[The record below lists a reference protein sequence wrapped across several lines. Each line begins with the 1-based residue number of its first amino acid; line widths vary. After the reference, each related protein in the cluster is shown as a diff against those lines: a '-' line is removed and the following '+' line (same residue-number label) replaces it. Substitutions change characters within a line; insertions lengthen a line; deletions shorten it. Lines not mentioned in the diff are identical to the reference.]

1 MGHRSMV
8 GHGFFLGAAAF
19 GVALT
24 LITEGLSLW
33 HHLTPT
39 WLAVSWVLAGGIG
52 VWAFRGRRPGDRAAR
67 ARPIPRGA
75 TWAVGAILAVTG
87 VIAMLAPP
95 NNWDSMTYHMPRVAH
110 WSQNGSVAH
119 YPTHILRQLWLGPWA
134 EFAIMHLYLL
144 AGGDRLANLV
154 QWLAFAGCAVGVAV
168 VTGELGGG
176 RQARGLAAVACA
188 TLPMA
193 IAQASSTQ
201 NDLVASFW
209 LLSLGYWV
217 LRFRAAPGVSTA
229 ALVGSSAGL
238 AALTK
243 LPASFLAIP
252 WLVAFVV
259 IALPLGRRRALGS
272 VLVVVLSVVTLNV
285 GHVSRTLPLLGDA
298 SAVPARVAGSPDQ
311 LPPIWAVYV
320 NTTVDPRAVVSNV
333 LRNAALHLA
342 GPSER
347 MNGWVEYAI
356 VGVHR
361 LMTLD
366 PNDPRTTLG
375 GPFPRFRVG
384 PAIVHEDF
392 VGNPLHFLAAFAAVV
407 IIWRRREAFPALVGS
422 WAGLSVASALAFAVA
437 LKWQPWNSRLHLPLF
452 VLAFPL
458 IGIAFEGRRRLAAT
472 WAAVFCLVA
481 LPSLGVTW
489 PRTLVGPGSV
499 LTLSREAQRFRNHP
513 KLQPV
518 YAAAADVVRDLRCAR
533 VGLVLDWDGFEYPFW
548 PLLRERIGE
557 AVWLEHVLVQNASAR
572 LVGPAPGAPCA
583 LLVIGRPVDGPVSWQ
598 GRTFVERWH
607 WPPVRVYGPVPGH
620 ASS

>member
-1 MGHRSMV
+1 MGHKTMA
-8 GHGFFLGAAAF
+8 GHGLFLGAAAF

-33 HHLTPT
+33 HHLTPA
-39 WLAVSWVLAGGIG
+39 WLAASWALAVGIG
-52 VWAFRGRRPGDRAAR
+52 VWAFRGLRPREPAAR
-67 ARPIPRGA
+67 ARPMPRGA
-75 TWAVGAILAVTG
+75 TWAVGAILVVTG

-144 AGGDRLANLV
+144 TGGDRLANLV
-154 QWLAFAGCAVGVAV
+154 QWLAFAGCVVGSAIVA
-168 VTGELGGG
+168 GELGGA
-176 RQARGLAAVACA
+176 RRARGLAAMACA

-217 LRFRAAPGVSTA
+217 LRFRAAPGVDTA
-229 ALVGSSAGL
+229 ILVGSSAGL

-243 LPASFLAIP
+243 LPASFLAVP
-252 WLVAFVV
+252 WLIAFVA
-259 IALPLGRRRALGS
+259 IALPLGRRRALHS
-272 VLVVVLSVVTLNV
+272 VLAVVLSVVTLNA
-285 GHVSRTLPLLGDA
+285 GHVSRTLPLVGDA

-311 LPPIWAVYV
+311 LPPIWTTYV
-320 NTTVDPRAVVSNV
+320 NTTLDPRAVVSNV
-333 LRNAALHLA
+333 LRNATLHWA

-347 MNGWVEYAI
+347 VNGWVEYAI

-361 LMTLD
+361 VMGFD
-366 PNDPRTTLG
+366 PNDSRTTLG
-375 GPFPRFRVG
+375 GPFPRFQVG
-384 PAIVHEDF
+384 PVILHEDF
-392 VGNPLHFLAAFAAVV
+392 VGNPLQFLAALVAVV
-407 IIWRRREAFPALVGS
+407 IIWRRRETFPTPVRGWAF
-422 WAGLSVASALAFAVA
+422 LSVASTIAFAVA

-452 VLAFPL
+452 VLASPL

-472 WAAVFCLVA
+472 WATVFCLVA

-489 PRTLVGPGSV
+489 PRALVGPGSV
-499 LTLSREAQRFRNHP
+499 LTLPREAQRFRNHP
-513 KLQPV
+513 KLYPV
-518 YAAAADVVRDLRCAR
+518 YGAAVDVVRDMRCAR

-548 PLLRERIGE
+548 PLLRTRIGE
-557 AVWLEHVLVQNASAR
+557 AVRLEHVLVENASGRLAR
-572 LVGPAPGAPCA
+572 SFEDRPCA
-583 LLVIGRPVDGPVSWQ
+583 VLVVGRDPDGPLAWR
-598 GRTFVERWH
+598 GWTFVERWR
-607 WPPVRVYGPVPGH
+607 WTPVRVYAPEP
-620 ASS
+620 